1 MSDKS
6 IITTKNLIIGG
17 GISGLTAAH
26 FLKDNYLIVEKE
38 SEPGGYCKTI
48 KNPNYVWD
56 YAGHFYHF
64 KTKEMEN
71 LFKSLVE
78 EKEVVLKEK
87 NTKIFIK
94 DSLIDYP
101 FQTNIHQLSKQD
113 LINSIYDLFF
123 KDEKENYDN
132 FLDMLYGKFGKTI
145 VELFLKPY
153 NEKLYATDLSTLD
166 TNAMGRFFPYANL
179 EEIIKNFKDQ
189 KKTSYNDT
197 FLYLKKGTQY
207 FTDKLFSTLD
217 SDKVLLNTSITS
229 IDEDKKIALTTD
241 GKEIHYENV
250 ISTIPLNHL
259 LKITKESRQALLDE
273 MSYNKVLV
281 LNLGFDKKSP
291 NYTDEHWIYFPDK
304 ALNFYRVGFYD
315 NILDGDKLSIY
326 VEIGY
331 SKNAPIDVDYE
342 LKETLKNLKAVGIID
357 DTMNLMDKSVIIMDP
372 AYVHISESTNEKIDK
387 LKNSLEEK
395 QIYTTGRY
403 GKWTYSS
410 MEDCMIWAKE
420 LVDKVK

>member
-113 LINSIYDLFF
+113 IIISI
-123 KDEKENYDN
+123 
-132 FLDMLYGKFGKTI
+132 
-145 VELFLKPY
+145 
-153 NEKLYATDLSTLD
+153 
-166 TNAMGRFFPYANL
+166 
-179 EEIIKNFKDQ
+179 
-189 KKTSYNDT
+189 
-197 FLYLKKGTQY
+197 
-207 FTDKLFSTLD
+207 
-217 SDKVLLNTSITS
+217 
-229 IDEDKKIALTTD
+229 
-241 GKEIHYENV
+241 
-250 ISTIPLNHL
+250 
-259 LKITKESRQALLDE
+259 
-273 MSYNKVLV
+273 
-281 LNLGFDKKSP
+281 
-291 NYTDEHWIYFPDK
+291 
-304 ALNFYRVGFYD
+304 
-315 NILDGDKLSIY
+315 
-326 VEIGY
+326 
-331 SKNAPIDVDYE
+331 
-342 LKETLKNLKAVGIID
+342 
-357 DTMNLMDKSVIIMDP
+357 
-372 AYVHISESTNEKIDK
+372 
-387 LKNSLEEK
+387 
-395 QIYTTGRY
+395 
-403 GKWTYSS
+403 
-410 MEDCMIWAKE
+410 
-420 LVDKVK
+420 